1 MLRFK
6 SFYSD
11 YLTEASGKKIA
22 DVGMAHEDMV
32 THSFAHMLRTA
43 SSQKE
48 WKERIPRAIFGT
60 KSDKGGSA
68 RGRVSKIRK
77 SKKHP
82 LKKALTK
89 LGENIFRPLYRDSTH
104 TAAALAHHF
113 LHNYGAPISVEHVGA
128 KTAGVHNLVDE
139 EGNPIKTNADVIV
152 KAKNGTE
159 FKLLGNGLKYSQS
172 ESGGGSTKIYSPTHN
187 TMARVIDGAR
197 KSAGLSNYNGHERGL
212 QGVLEDT
219 IDRHRSKER
228 KVYTDHDKF
237 LQSTFIENP
246 PPRVVNEKGKPKPAP
261 TYTPS
266 QEQRP
271 LNDSALSH
279 VRKMVKAKHPEATAF
294 YNALQESNK
303 VLQNDIGHHMHTAA
317 SEVLT
322 NIGNNGTKRKAAA
335 NLYRSLNNAGSSIR
349 TIVCST
355 VKKLGMSRPDV
366 HIYNHNES
374 VEDYIKH
381 VNENGSDYN
390 VSRTPNTGS
399 FKIGKI
405 SFGVDSRPGES
416 NIMVN
421 GKIQNSEFRH
431 EASYTNSPE
440 SIFGKKGKTGKIFS
454 WDSLRTK
461 K

>member
-11 YLTEASGKKIA
+11 YLVEASGKKTA
-22 DVGMAHEDMV
+22 DVGMAHENMV
-32 THSFAHMLRTA
+32 THVFAHLLRTA
-43 SSQKE
+43 SSEKE

-60 KSDKGGSA
+60 ESDKGGSA
-68 RGRVSKIRK
+68 RGRVSRIRK
-77 SKKHP
+77 SKTHP
-82 LKKALTK
+82 LNKSLTK

-104 TAAALAHHF
+104 TASALAHYF
-113 LHNYGAPISVEHVGA
+113 LHNYGAPTSVEHVGA

-139 EGNPIKTNADVIV
+139 EGKPIKTNADVIV
-152 KAKNGTE
+152 KAGNGTE

-187 TMARVIDGAR
+187 TMAGVIDKAR
-197 KSAGLSNYNGHERGL
+197 KSAGLPNYGGHKDGLRGFLRDAINSHRLNER
-212 QGVLEDT
+212 Q
-219 IDRHRSKER
+219 
-228 KVYTDHDKF
+228 VYTKHDKF

-246 PPRVVNEKGKPKPAP
+246 PPEVVDEKGKPKPAP
-261 TYTPS
+261 KYTPS

-279 VRKMVKAKHPEATAF
+279 VRRMVEAKHPQATKF
-294 YNALQESNK
+294 YNDLQESNRT
-303 VLQNDIGHHMHTAA
+303 LQNVIGEHMHTAA

-322 NIGNNGTKRKAAA
+322 NIGNNGKKRKAAA
-335 NLYRSLNNAGSSIR
+335 DLYRNLNNSGSSIH

-355 VKKLGMSRPDV
+355 VKKPEMSRPEV

-374 VEDYIKH
+374 VEDHIKD
-381 VNENGSDYN
+381 VNEKGSDYSI
-390 VSRTPNTGS
+390 SRTPNTGS

-431 EASYTNSPE
+431 EASYTSSPE
-440 SIFGKKGKTGKIFS
+440 SVSGKKGKTGKIFS
-454 WDSLRTK
+454 WDSLRTEK
-461 K
+461 

>member
-6 SFYSD
+6 FFYSD

-172 ESGGGSTKIYSPTHN
+172 ESGGGSTKIYSPTYN
-187 TMARVIDGAR
+187 TMAKVIDDAR

-212 QGVLEDT
+212 RGFLEDT
-219 IDRHRSKER
+219 INRHRSKER
-228 KVYTDHDKF
+228 QVYTKHDNF
-237 LQSTFIENP
+237 LHSTFILNP
-246 PPRVVNEKGKPKPAP
+246 PPRAVDENGKPKPVP

-266 QEQRP
+266 QKQRP
-271 LNDSALSH
+271 LNDTALSH
-279 VRKMVKAKHPEATAF
+279 IRKMVNAQATEF
-294 YNALQESNK
+294 YNDLQESNK
-303 VLQNDIGHHMHTAA
+303 ILQNDIGHHMHTAA

-335 NLYRSLNNAGSSIR
+335 DLYRKLNNAGSSIH

-355 VKKLGMSRPDV
+355 VKKPGMTKPDV

-440 SIFGKKGKTGKIFS
+440 SISGKKGKTGKIFS
-454 WDSLRTK
+454 WESLRTK